1 MDIGYARVSTLDQNP
16 GLQLDALAR
25 AGCAPIFEERVTGVA
40 KSRLV
45 RDQALAQLRA
55 GDTLTVWALDRLGRS
70 TSETLA
76 IVRGLD
82 EHGIRFRCLTQPVDT
97 SSAMGKMFI
106 GFLAVMAEFER
117 ELLRERVLAG
127 KPRAATPEGR
137 PCSGSSATTR
147 RSTRSRRPWYV
158 KRAGGSWT
166 RARPCPRSWRTGTS
180 VISVPARRPAGGC
193 PTCARF

>member
-82 EHGIRFRCLTQPVDT
+82 EHGIR
-97 SSAMGKMFI
+97 SA
-106 GFLAVMAEFER
+106 A
-117 ELLRERVLAG
+117 
-127 KPRAATPEGR
+127 
-137 PCSGSSATTR
+137 
-147 RSTRSRRPWYV
+147 
-158 KRAGGSWT
+158 
-166 RARPCPRSWRTGTS
+166 
-180 VISVPARRPAGGC
+180 
-193 PTCARF
+193 